1 MRVAR
6 VVGTVVGSVKH
17 PQMHGRR
24 LLVLQPLRLGGL
36 SGGDPLI
43 AVDVIGVGVGEE
55 VLFVDDGAAAR
66 TILGSAGPVRTV
78 VVGVVDEAKV
88 EGSSGA

>member
-1 MRVAR
+1 MRIAR

-17 PQMHGRR
+17 AQLEGHS
-24 LLVLQPLRLGGL
+24 LLVLQPLPLGGL

-43 AVDVIGVGVGEE
+43 AVDVTGVGVGEE

-78 VVGVVDEAKV
+78 IVGVVDEAQV
-88 EGSSGA
+88 EAPQAV

>member
-24 LLVLQPLRLGGL
+24 LLVLQPLELGEL

-43 AVDVIGVGVGEE
+43 AVDVTGVGVGEE

-66 TILGSAGPVRTV
+66 TILGSVGPVRSV
-78 VVGVVDEAKV
+78 VVGVVDETKL
-88 EGSSGA
+88 EGAERV

>member
-1 MRVAR
+1 MRIAR

-17 PQMHGRR
+17 AQMEGRS
-24 LLVLQPLRLGGL
+24 LLVLQPLPLAGL

-43 AVDVIGVGVGEE
+43 AVDVTGVGVGEE

-78 VVGVVDEAKV
+78 IVGVVDEVQV
-88 EGSSGA
+88 EAPRAV

>member
-1 MRVAR
+1 MKIAR

-17 PQMHGRR
+17 SQMHGRR
-24 LLVLQPLRLGGL
+24 LLVLQPLSLGKL
-36 SGGDPLI
+36 SGGEALI
-43 AVDVIGVGVGEE
+43 AVDMTGVGVGEE

-78 VVGVVDEAKV
+78 VVGVVDETKLEDQ
-88 EGSSGA
+88 EGG